1 LIAAEYAE
9 RCISLAPAGPF
20 AKECRNI
27 LAASAGLDP
36 RDGASLKSLAEIE
49 GLLSRAVSGE
59 DPALLSDLL
68 PLISL
73 PDNSYT
79 VYAVGALRALA
90 DAPLFR
96 DYLEALAEKSSGRL
110 AERLRYICRGRG

>member
-1 LIAAEYAE
+1 MA
-9 RCISLAPAGPF
+9 LAPAGPF
-20 AKECRNI
+20 AEECRSI
-27 LAASAGLDP
+27 LAASQGLDP
-36 RDGASLKSLAEIE
+36 RDGPSLKSLAEIE
-49 GLLSRAVSGE
+49 ELLAQAVTGENPDLLSG
-59 DPALLSDLL
+59 LM

-90 DAPLFR
+90 GTPLFR

-110 AERLRYICRGRG
+110 AERLRYICGGRG